1 MKAAYAATAFGAAFL
16 AGAASRLKLG
26 HAGSGQSV
34 DERAIKSIR
43 RDMRYGSGEAQTFD
57 LYLPAAERDSY
68 GLVVYIHGGGFRVG
82 SDGSVD
88 AVSDGASVEKGY
100 RVDVDGNIEFP
111 ILGTLHVGG
120 LKVSEARDMI
130 RNLIEEGNYIKN
142 PLVSIEFL
150 NFRYTV
156 MGAVNS
162 IGTDRVEGDRV
173 TLFDALAR
181 AGGPSAK
188 AKIDKI
194 AVIREVGNDREMYIA
209 DLRTKDVFNS
219 PCYYLQQNDIVYVE
233 PNKVKAQNSSVGS
246 MTTLWFS
253 ATSILISLTSLLY
266 NILN

>member
-1 MKAAYAATAFGAAFL
+1 M
-16 AGAASRLKLG
+16 
-26 HAGSGQSV
+26 
-34 DERAIKSIR
+34 
-43 RDMRYGSGEAQTFD
+43 
-57 LYLPAAERDSY
+57 
-68 GLVVYIHGGGFRVG
+68 
-82 SDGSVD
+82 
-88 AVSDGASVEKGY
+88 SDGASVEKGY

-162 IGTDRVEGDRV
+162 IGTYRVEGDRV

-233 PNKVKAQNSSVGS
+233 PKYLKKDAEDRGWQIGTTVLSVI
-246 MTTLWFS
+246 TTICSIIW
-253 ATSILISLTSLLY
+253 ATSVL
-266 NILN
+266 

>member
-1 MKAAYAATAFGAAFL
+1 MKRNLLIVALLSSILL
-16 AGAASRLKLG
+16 ASCTGPK
-26 HAGSGQSV
+26 
-34 DERAIKSIR
+34 K
-43 RDMRYGSGEAQTFD
+43 F
-57 LYLPAAERDSY
+57 LYLQDMVPGEKYPVNIKHEAVIMSDDRLNITVSSKNPELA
-68 GLVVYIHGGGFRVG
+68 VPFNIHSGGFRVG
-82 SDGSVD
+82 RDGSID
-88 AVSDGASVEKGY
+88 AVSDGSSVEKGY

-162 IGTDRVEGDRV
+162 IGTYRVEGDRV

-233 PNKVKAQNSSVGS
+233 PKYLKKDAEDRGWQIG
-246 MTTLWFS
+246 TTLLSVITAICSIIW
-253 ATSILISLTSLLY
+253 ATSVL
-266 NILN
+266 

>member
-1 MKAAYAATAFGAAFL
+1 MKRNLLIVALFSSILL
-16 AGAASRLKLG
+16 ASCTGPK
-26 HAGSGQSV
+26 
-34 DERAIKSIR
+34 K
-43 RDMRYGSGEAQTFD
+43 F
-57 LYLPAAERDSY
+57 LYLQDMVPGEKYPVNIKHEAVIMSDDRLNITVSSKNPELA
-68 GLVVYIHGGGFRVG
+68 VPFNIHSGGFRVG
-82 SDGSVD
+82 RDGSID
-88 AVSDGASVEKGY
+88 AVSDGSSVEKGY

-162 IGTDRVEGDRV
+162 IGTYRVEGDRV

-233 PNKVKAQNSSVGS
+233 PKYLKKDAEDRGWQIGTTVLSVI
-246 MTTLWFS
+246 TTICSIIW
-253 ATSILISLTSLLY
+253 ATSVL
-266 NILN
+266 